1 MFTESYSEYTRPLV
15 MWHDYCEI
23 WRSSE
28 LIESI
33 FSWPIVNIMTSLKKV
48 KHAVSFLAECV
59 LAFAQS
65 LVIGVKPLSLCTL
78 FDTNAHDGPNLS
90 SPVYV
95 V

>member
-1 MFTESYSEYTRPLV
+1 MAHSQYNDKSEKSQT
-15 MWHDYCEI
+15 C
-23 WRSSE
+23 
-28 LIESI
+28 
-33 FSWPIVNIMTSLKKV
+33 SL
-48 KHAVSFLAECV
+48 SFLAECV